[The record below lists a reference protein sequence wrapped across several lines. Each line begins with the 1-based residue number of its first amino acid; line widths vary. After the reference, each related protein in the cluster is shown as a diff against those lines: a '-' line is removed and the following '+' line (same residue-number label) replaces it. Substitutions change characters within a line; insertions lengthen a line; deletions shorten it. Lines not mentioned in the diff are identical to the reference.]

1 MKKLVFYLTI
11 LLLLLPVC
19 SSADYK
25 IYLNNGSVISGVHS
39 YQETGSEVDIYF
51 STGSMKI
58 PKKNILKIEGDESP
72 EMESVPKEKPEV
84 GQNQEK
90 TRETTA
96 PPQSSAP
103 ADDKTSGINALKT
116 ELNSVNA
123 DIKSAEEQEVRLV
136 AAINEKTGKRL
147 NYNIIQLRQL
157 EKELEPLRQELSAVQ
172 QKKAALVAQ
181 RSSIE
186 SELKSME

>member
-39 YQETGSEVDIYF
+39 YQEMGNEVDIYF

-58 PKKNILKIEGDESP
+58 PKKNILKIEGEESP
-72 EMESVPKEKPEV
+72 EMESVPKERPEV
-84 GQNQEK
+84 GQDREK
-90 TRETTA
+90 TGETPA
-96 PPQSSAP
+96 PPQSPAP
-103 ADDKTSGINALKT
+103 ADDKASGVNALKT